1 MSDFVRE
8 YLLDEHLDDY
18 TKLGDGTLVGA
29 IAALN
34 ELAAKVPAERL
45 GSVQFQ
51 FDDCGYGES
60 SMYLKIWYERPK
72 TAEELIAEK
81 AEAERQ
87 LEGMR
92 LQQERRERA
101 TLKALKEKYGE

>member
-8 YLLDEHLDDY
+8 YLLDTYLDDY

-34 ELAAKVPAERL
+34 ELATKVPAERL

-72 TAEELIAEK
+72 TVEELAEEQKLAVD
-81 AEAERQ
+81 
-87 LEGMR
+87 
-92 LQQERRERA
+92 RA
-101 TLKALKEKYGE
+101 DYLRSEELRTLARLKEKYGE